1 LLKGNDRSVQ
11 LTNVLLIGL
20 DGEQL
25 GVVSYSKAKELAAE
39 AGQDLVMV
47 AERANPP
54 VVRIMNFGKL
64 CYEQKKNQK
73 AQRKVAAAQKVKEVK
88 FHINI
93 DQHDYETKV
102 KHVQDFFEKGFRV
115 KVTLALRGREMA
127 HQDMAYDLMNRVT
140 EELSAVADPD
150 GKPKMMGR
158 NISVSFAP
166 KSGTVKKAPSA
177 EDLAETEADEVD
189 DDIEVA
195 DEAADES
202 EE

>member
-1 LLKGNDRSVQ
+1 MKGNDRSVQ

-140 EELSAVADPD
+140 EELTPIADPD

-158 NISVSFAP
+158 NISVGFTP
-166 KSGTVKKAPSA
+166 KSGAVKKAPTPA
-177 EDLAETEADEVD
+177 DLED
-189 DDIEVA
+189 DDA
-195 DEAADES
+195 PES

>member
-1 LLKGNDRSVQ
+1 M
-11 LTNVLLIGL
+11 LLIGL

-25 GVVSYSKAKELAAE
+25 GVVSYSRAKELAAE

-93 DQHDYETKV
+93 DQHDYETKI

-127 HQDMAYDLMNRVT
+127 HQNMAFDLMNRVT
-140 EELSAVADPD
+140 EELIPVADPD

-158 NISVSFAP
+158 NITVGFTP
-166 KSGTVKKAPSA
+166 KSGTVKKAPTA
-177 EDLAETEADEVD
+177 EDEADTGVEDVETSD
-189 DDIEVA
+189 
-195 DEAADES
+195 AAAEES

>member
-1 LLKGNDRSVQ
+1 MKGNDRTVQ

-25 GVVSYSKAKELAAE
+25 GVVSYSKAKELAAD

-127 HQDMAYDLMNRVT
+127 HQDMAFDLMNRVT
-140 EELSAVADPD
+140 EELIPIADPD

-158 NISVSFAP
+158 NISVGFTP
-166 KSGTVKKAPSA
+166 KAGTVKKAAAA
-177 EDLAETEADEVD
+177 ESNMDSGIDEADLPD
-189 DDIEVA
+189 T
-195 DEAADES
+195 ADES

>member
-1 LLKGNDRSVQ
+1 MKGNDRSVQ

-140 EELSAVADPD
+140 EELTPIADPD

-158 NISVSFAP
+158 NISVGFTP
-166 KSGTVKKAPSA
+166 KSGTVKKAPTPA
-177 EDLAETEADEVD
+177 DLED
-189 DDIEVA
+189 DDA
-195 DEAADES
+195 PES

>member
-1 LLKGNDRSVQ
+1 MKGNDRSVQ

-93 DQHDYETKV
+93 DQHDYETK
-102 KHVQDFFEKGFRV
+102 DFFEKGFRV

-127 HQDMAYDLMNRVT
+127 HQDMAFELMNRVT
-140 EELSAVADPD
+140 EELIPVADPD

-158 NISVSFAP
+158 NITVGFTP
-166 KSGTVKKAPSA
+166 KSGTVKKAPTA
-177 EDLAETEADEVD
+177 EDMAD
-189 DDIEVA
+189 DDADVGSDVA
-195 DEAADES
+195 GES

>member
-1 LLKGNDRSVQ
+1 MKGNDRTVQ

-25 GVVSYSKAKELAAE
+25 GVVSYSRAKELAAE

-73 AQRKVAAAQKVKEVK
+73 AQRKAAAAQKVKEVK

-127 HQDMAYDLMNRVT
+127 HQDMAFELMNRVT
-140 EELSAVADPD
+140 EDLIPIADPD

-158 NISVSFAP
+158 NISVGFTP
-166 KSGTVKKAPSA
+166 KSGTVKKSPAA
-177 EDLAETEADEVD
+177 D
-189 DDIEVA
+189 DDVEEDVETSDA
-195 DEAADES
+195 VSSKS

>member
-1 LLKGNDRSVQ
+1 MKGNDRTVQ

-25 GVVSYSKAKELAAE
+25 GVVSYSKAKELAAD

-140 EELSAVADPD
+140 EELTPIADPD

-158 NISVSFAP
+158 NISVGFTP
-166 KSGTVKKAPSA
+166 KSGTVKKAPTPA
-177 EDLAETEADEVD
+177 DLED
-189 DDIEVA
+189 DDDA
-195 DEAADES
+195 PES

>member
-1 LLKGNDRSVQ
+1 MLKGNDRTVQ

-25 GVVSYSKAKELAAE
+25 GVVSYSKAKELAAD

-93 DQHDYETKV
+93 DQHDYETKI

-127 HQDMAYDLMNRVT
+127 HQNMAFDLMNRVT
-140 EELSAVADPD
+140 EELIPVADPD

-158 NISVSFAP
+158 NITVGFTP
-166 KSGTVKKAPSA
+166 KSGTVKKAPTA
-177 EDLAETEADEVD
+177 EDEADTGVEDVETSD
-189 DDIEVA
+189 
-195 DEAADES
+195 AAAEES

>member
-1 LLKGNDRSVQ
+1 M
-11 LTNVLLIGL
+11 LLIGL

-127 HQDMAYDLMNRVT
+127 HQDMAFDLMNRVT
-140 EELSAVADPD
+140 EELIPIADPD

-158 NISVSFAP
+158 NISVGFTP
-166 KSGTVKKAPSA
+166 KSGTVKKAAAA
-177 EDLAETEADEVD
+177 ESSEDDSVVEVD
-189 DDIEVA
+189 LPDT
-195 DEAADES
+195 ADES

>member
-1 LLKGNDRSVQ
+1 MLKGNDRTVQ

-20 DGEQL
+20 DGEQF
-25 GVVSYSKAKELAAE
+25 GVVSYSRAKELAAE

-93 DQHDYETKV
+93 DQHDYETKI

-127 HQDMAYDLMNRVT
+127 HQDMAYELMDRVV
-140 EELSAVADPD
+140 EELIPIADPD

-158 NISVSFAP
+158 NISVGFTP
-166 KSGTVKKAPSA
+166 KSGTVKKAPVA
-177 EDLAETEADEVD
+177 EDDLDGSEDVETSDAVEN
-189 DDIEVA
+189 
-195 DEAADES
+195 ES

>member
-1 LLKGNDRSVQ
+1 M
-11 LTNVLLIGL
+11 LLIGL

-25 GVVSYSKAKELAAE
+25 GVVSYSRAKELAAE

-93 DQHDYETKV
+93 DQHDYETKI

-127 HQDMAYDLMNRVT
+127 HQNMAFDLMNRVT
-140 EELSAVADPD
+140 EELIPVADPD

-158 NISVSFAP
+158 NITVGFTP
-166 KSGTVKKAPSA
+166 KSGTVKKAPTA
-177 EDLAETEADEVD
+177 EDEADTGVD
-189 DDIEVA
+189 DVESSDT
-195 DEAADES
+195 AAEES

>member
-1 LLKGNDRSVQ
+1 MKGNDRTVQ
-11 LTNVLLIGL
+11 LTNGLLIGL

-25 GVVSYSKAKELAAE
+25 GVVSYSKAKELAAD

-127 HQDMAYDLMNRVT
+127 HQDMAFDLMNRVT
-140 EELSAVADPD
+140 EELIPIADPD

-158 NISVSFAP
+158 NISVGFTP
-166 KSGTVKKAPSA
+166 KAGTVKKAAAA
-177 EDLAETEADEVD
+177 ESNMDSGIDEADLPD
-189 DDIEVA
+189 T
-195 DEAADES
+195 ADES

>member
-1 LLKGNDRSVQ
+1 MKGNDRTVQ

-25 GVVSYSKAKELAAE
+25 GVVSYSKAKELAAD

-93 DQHDYETKV
+93 DQHDYETKI

-127 HQDMAYDLMNRVT
+127 HQNMAFDLMNRVT
-140 EELSAVADPD
+140 EELIAVADPD

-158 NISVSFAP
+158 NITVGFTP
-166 KSGTVKKAPSA
+166 KTGTVKKSPVA
-177 EDLAETEADEVD
+177 DDEADTGVD
-189 DDIEVA
+189 DAEVSDTDA
-195 DEAADES
+195 EES

>member
-1 LLKGNDRSVQ
+1 MLKGNDRSVQ
-11 LTNVLLIGL
+11 LTSVLLIGL

-102 KHVQDFFEKGFRV
+102 KHVMDFFEKGFRV

-127 HQDMAYDLMNRVT
+127 HQDMAFELMNRVT
-140 EELSAVADPD
+140 EELIPVADPD

-158 NISVSFAP
+158 NITVGFTP
-166 KSGTVKKAPSA
+166 KSGTVKKAPTA
-177 EDLAETEADEVD
+177 EDMAD
-189 DDIEVA
+189 DDVESDVV
-195 DEAADES
+195 EES

>member
-1 LLKGNDRSVQ
+1 MKGNDRTVQ

-93 DQHDYETKV
+93 DQHDYETKI

-127 HQDMAYDLMNRVT
+127 HQDMAYELMNRVV
-140 EELSAVADPD
+140 EELVPIADPD

-158 NISVSFAP
+158 NISVGFTP
-166 KSGTVKKAPSA
+166 KSGTVKKAPVA
-177 EDLAETEADEVD
+177 EDDLDGSEDVETSDAVEN
-189 DDIEVA
+189 
-195 DEAADES
+195 ES

>member
-1 LLKGNDRSVQ
+1 M
-11 LTNVLLIGL
+11 LLIGL

-93 DQHDYETKV
+93 DQHDYETKINHV
-102 KHVQDFFEKGFRV
+102 KDFFEKGFRV

-127 HQDMAYDLMNRVT
+127 HQDMAYELMNRVT
-140 EELSAVADPD
+140 EELIPIADPD

-158 NISVSFAP
+158 NISVGFTP
-166 KSGTVKKAPSA
+166 KSGSVKKAQTA
-177 EDLAETEADEVD
+177 D
-189 DDIEVA
+189 DDADDVIEDDV
-195 DEAADES
+195 EITENAAEES

>member
-1 LLKGNDRSVQ
+1 MLKGNDRTVQ

-25 GVVSYSKAKELAAE
+25 GVVSYSRAKELAAE

-93 DQHDYETKV
+93 DQHDYETKI

-127 HQDMAYDLMNRVT
+127 HQNMAFDLMNRVT
-140 EELSAVADPD
+140 EELIPVADPD

-158 NISVSFAP
+158 NITVGFTP
-166 KSGTVKKAPSA
+166 KSGTVKKAPTA
-177 EDLAETEADEVD
+177 EDEADTGVEDVETSD
-189 DDIEVA
+189 
-195 DEAADES
+195 AAAEES

>member
-1 LLKGNDRSVQ
+1 M
-11 LTNVLLIGL
+11 LLIGL

-93 DQHDYETKV
+93 DQHDYETKI

-127 HQDMAYDLMNRVT
+127 HQDMAYELMDRVV
-140 EELSAVADPD
+140 EELIPIADPD

-158 NISVSFAP
+158 NISVGFTP
-166 KSGTVKKAPSA
+166 KSGTVKKSPAA
-177 EDLAETEADEVD
+177 D
-189 DDIEVA
+189 DDVEEDVETSDA
-195 DEAADES
+195 VSSKS

>member
-1 LLKGNDRSVQ
+1 M
-11 LTNVLLIGL
+11 LLIGL

-25 GVVSYSKAKELAAE
+25 GVVSYSRAKELAAE

-93 DQHDYETKV
+93 DQHDYETKI

-127 HQDMAYDLMNRVT
+127 HQDMAYELMDRVV
-140 EELSAVADPD
+140 EELIPIADPD

-158 NISVSFAP
+158 NISVGFTP
-166 KSGTVKKAPSA
+166 KSGTVKKAPVA
-177 EDLAETEADEVD
+177 EDDLDGSEDVETSDAVEN
-189 DDIEVA
+189 
-195 DEAADES
+195 ES

>member
-1 LLKGNDRSVQ
+1 MKGNDRTVQ

-93 DQHDYETKV
+93 DQHDYETKI

-127 HQDMAYDLMNRVT
+127 HHDMAYDLMNRVI
-140 EELSAVADPD
+140 EELVPIADPD

-158 NISVSFAP
+158 NISVGFAP
-166 KSGTVKKAPSA
+166 KSGTVKKAA
-177 EDLAETEADEVD
+177 AADDVEDMEDIPEEIEAD
-189 DDIEVA
+189 IE
-195 DEAADES
+195 E
-202 EE
+202 

>member
-1 LLKGNDRSVQ
+1 MKGNDRTVQ

-25 GVVSYSKAKELAAE
+25 GVVSYSKAKELAVD

-93 DQHDYETKV
+93 DQHDYETKI

-127 HQDMAYDLMNRVT
+127 HQNMAFDLMNRVT
-140 EELSAVADPD
+140 EELIPVADPD

-158 NISVSFAP
+158 NITVGFTP
-166 KSGTVKKAPSA
+166 KSGTVKKAPTA
-177 EDLAETEADEVD
+177 EDEADTGVEDVETSD
-189 DDIEVA
+189 
-195 DEAADES
+195 AAAEES

>member
-1 LLKGNDRSVQ
+1 M
-11 LTNVLLIGL
+11 LLIGL

-25 GVVSYSKAKELAAE
+25 GVVSYSRAKELAAE

-127 HQDMAYDLMNRVT
+127 HQDMAYELMNRVT
-140 EELSAVADPD
+140 EELIPIADPD

-158 NISVSFAP
+158 NITVGFTP
-166 KSGTVKKAPSA
+166 KSGTVKKAPA
-177 EDLAETEADEVD
+177 AD
-189 DDIEVA
+189 EVA
-195 DEAADES
+195 DEEFDDSSEGAEES
-202 EE
+202 KE

>member
-1 LLKGNDRSVQ
+1 M
-11 LTNVLLIGL
+11 LLIGL

-73 AQRKVAAAQKVKEVK
+73 AQRKAAAAQKVKEVK

-127 HQDMAYDLMNRVT
+127 HQDMAFELMNRVT
-140 EELSAVADPD
+140 EDLIPIADPD

-166 KSGTVKKAPSA
+166 KTGTVRKAV
-177 EDLAETEADEVD
+177 VD
-189 DDIEVA
+189 DDDADDVDDIGIEDPV
-195 DEAADES
+195 EEES

>member
-1 LLKGNDRSVQ
+1 LLKGNDRTVQ
-11 LTNVLLIGL
+11 LTNVLLIGAN
-20 DGEQL
+20 GEQL
-25 GVVSYSKAKELAAE
+25 GVVSYGRAKELAAA

-47 AERANPP
+47 AERATPP

-73 AQRKVAAAQKVKEVK
+73 AQRKVSAAQKVKEVK

-93 DQHDYETKV
+93 DQHDYETKI
-102 KHVQDFFEKGFRV
+102 KHVTDFFEKGSRV

-140 EELSAVADPD
+140 GDLLPIAEPD

-158 NISVSFAP
+158 NISVGFTP
-166 KSGTVKKAPSA
+166 RTGTVKKSAAPA
-177 EDLAETEADEVD
+177 ESGENGGEKA
-189 DDIEVA
+189 
-195 DEAADES
+195 S
-202 EE
+202 EEAEK

>member
-1 LLKGNDRSVQ
+1 MKGNDRTVQ

-25 GVVSYSKAKELAAE
+25 GVVSYSRAKELAAE

-127 HQDMAYDLMNRVT
+127 HQDMAYELMNRVT
-140 EELSAVADPD
+140 EELIPIADPD

-158 NISVSFAP
+158 NITVGFTP
-166 KSGTVKKAPSA
+166 KSGTVKKAPV
-177 EDLAETEADEVD
+177 AD
-189 DDIEVA
+189 EVA
-195 DEAADES
+195 DEEFDDSSEGAEES
-202 EE
+202 KE

>member
-1 LLKGNDRSVQ
+1 MKGNDRTVQ

-25 GVVSYSKAKELAAE
+25 GVVSYSKAKELAAD

-93 DQHDYETKV
+93 DQYDYETKV

-127 HQDMAYDLMNRVT
+127 HQDMAFDLMNRVT
-140 EELSAVADPD
+140 EELIPIADPD

-158 NISVSFAP
+158 NISVGFTP
-166 KSGTVKKAPSA
+166 KAGTVKKAAAA
-177 EDLAETEADEVD
+177 ESNMDSGIDEADLPD
-189 DDIEVA
+189 T
-195 DEAADES
+195 ADES

>member
-1 LLKGNDRSVQ
+1 MLKGNDRTVQ

-93 DQHDYETKV
+93 DQHDYETKI

-127 HQDMAYDLMNRVT
+127 HQDMAYELMNRVV
-140 EELSAVADPD
+140 EELVPIADPD

-158 NISVSFAP
+158 NISVGFTP
-166 KSGTVKKAPSA
+166 KSGTVKKAPVA
-177 EDLAETEADEVD
+177 EDDLDGSEDVETSDAVEN
-189 DDIEVA
+189 
-195 DEAADES
+195 ES

>member
-1 LLKGNDRSVQ
+1 MKGNDRTVQ

-25 GVVSYSKAKELAAE
+25 GVVSYSKAKELAAD

-93 DQHDYETKV
+93 DQHDYETKI

-127 HQDMAYDLMNRVT
+127 HQNMAFDLMNRVT
-140 EELSAVADPD
+140 EELIPVADPD

-158 NISVSFAP
+158 NITVGFTP
-166 KSGTVKKAPSA
+166 KSGTVKKAPTA
-177 EDLAETEADEVD
+177 EDEADTGVEDVETSD
-189 DDIEVA
+189 
-195 DEAADES
+195 AAAEES